1 MAIVNDSHKRADPL
15 RKNTHNVH
23 AASTGIPGI
32 LLLEDNDSD
41 AELVTRELRRA
52 GLDFDIQRVETRDDY
67 VRALREQKPSLI
79 ISDYTLP
86 GFDGLSALGFAR
98 QMLPASPFLFVS
110 GTIGEERAIEALK
123 RGATDYINKDNLR
136 RVGPAVKKAL
146 AEAQESVRRG
156 EADKAL
162 REAEERYQNLVELS
176 PDAILTVSGG
186 VITFANKAALKLYR
200 ATQHEQLVGKQYID
214 LVHEDSVGSLTVRLS
229 GLQEHVQKHSSIE
242 QKHTRLDGSVVHVEM
257 TSAPVPL
264 DGNESMLIIARD
276 VSERNR
282 YQTEL
287 EHQATHDALTGLP
300 NRNSL
305 KYRLSHAIASACR
318 QDKKVAITFIDL
330 DNFKSINDTFGHEV
344 GDEVLKVVAARLAE
358 IVRSTDTVVRLGGD
372 EFVLL
377 FTDLDD
383 VDIVTQLMHRALPEI
398 SRPINAAGSELVL
411 TFSAGISIYPL
422 DAPDADVVLS
432 NADKAM
438 YRAKQKGR
446 NTFEYFTPDL
456 NSRSSERQMLSAE
469 LRRAV
474 EKKEFFL
481 CYQPQVDILSG
492 RLIGAEALIRWDHP
506 QRGILLPEKFLPL
519 SEELGLIVPIGEWVL
534 KAACNR
540 VRTLLTEETPFTVTV
555 NISPVQFKQ
564 GSLVPLI
571 ERVLRSVDL
580 APQYLEVDLKES
592 MLAQDPR
599 LAMQTMKALK
609 ALGIG
614 IAIDEF
620 GAGNSGLAHLSQYPV
635 DRLKIDKAF
644 VSGIGSDP
652 DDEAICRTIILLA
665 RDLKLQVIAEGV
677 ATEQQLDF
685 LRINGCDAA
694 QGYLFSGNPI
704 AREESPAL
712 S

>member
-1 MAIVNDSHKRADPL
+1 M
-15 RKNTHNVH
+15 RKNSQNIG
-23 AASTGIPGI
+23 AASPGMPGI
-32 LLLEDNDSD
+32 LLLEDNATD

-52 GLDFDIQRVETRDDY
+52 GLDLDIQTVETRDDY
-67 VRALREQKPSLI
+67 VRALREQKPSVI

-86 GFDGLSALGFAR
+86 GFDGLSALSFAR
-98 QMLPASPFLFVS
+98 QMLPASPFIFVS
-110 GTIGEERAIEALK
+110 GTIGEERAIEALR
-123 RGATDYINKDNLR
+123 RGATDYVNKDNLR
-136 RVGPAVKKAL
+136 RVGPVVRKAL
-146 AEAQESVRRG
+146 AEAQESARRA
-156 EADKAL
+156 ETEKAL

-176 PDAILTVSGG
+176 PDAILTVSAG
-186 VITFANKAALKLYR
+186 VITFANNAALKLYR
-200 ATQHEQLVGKQYID
+200 ATHDDQLVGKLYID
-214 LVHEDSVGSLTVRLS
+214 LVHEDSLGSLTVRLS
-229 GLQEHVQKHSSIE
+229 GLQDHAQKHSSIE
-242 QKHTRLDGSVVHVEM
+242 QKHKRLDGSVIHVET
-257 TSAPVPL
+257 TSAPVTH
-264 DGNESMLIIARD
+264 DGNDSMLIIARD

-305 KYRLSHAIASACR
+305 KYRLSHAIASARR
-318 QDKKVAITFIDL
+318 QDKQVAITFIDL

-358 IVRSTDTVVRLGGD
+358 IVRSTDTVVRRGGD

-398 SRPINAAGSELVL
+398 SRPINALGNELAL

-456 NSRSSERQMLSAE
+456 NSRSSERQALSAE

-481 CYQPQVDILSG
+481 CFQPQVDIPSG
-492 RLIGAEALIRWDHP
+492 RLTGAEALIRWNHP
-506 QRGILLPEKFLPL
+506 ERGILLPEKFLPL

-534 KAACNR
+534 QTACNR
-540 VRTLLTEETPFTVTV
+540 VTTLLTEEAPFTISV
-555 NISPVQFKQ
+555 NISPLQFRQ
-564 GSLVPLI
+564 ATLVPLI

-580 APQYLEVDLKES
+580 APQFLELDLKES
-592 MLAQDPR
+592 MLTQDPR

-609 ALGIG
+609 ALGVG

-620 GAGNSGLAHLSQYPV
+620 GAGNAGLAHLSQYPV
-635 DRLKIDKAF
+635 DRLKIDKGF
-644 VSGIGSDP
+644 VNGIGSDP

-677 ATEQQLDF
+677 STEQQLDF
-685 LRINGCDAA
+685 LRTNGCDAA

-704 AREESPAL
+704 AREESAVL

>member
-1 MAIVNDSHKRADPL
+1 M
-15 RKNTHNVH
+15 RKNSHNVH
-23 AASTGIPGI
+23 AASPGMPGI

-41 AELVTRELRRA
+41 AELLTRELRRA

-123 RGATDYINKDNLR
+123 RGATDYVNKDNLR

-146 AEAQESVRRG
+146 AEAQESARRS

-176 PDAILTVSGG
+176 PDAIMTVSGG

-200 ATQHEQLVGKQYID
+200 ATRPEQLVGKQYID
-214 LVHEDSVGSLTVRLS
+214 LVHEDSLGSLTVRLS
-229 GLQEHVQKHSSIE
+229 GLQDYAQKHSSIE

-264 DGNESMLIIARD
+264 DGNDSMLIIARD

-305 KYRLSHAIASACR
+305 KYRLSHAIASARR

-398 SRPINAAGSELVL
+398 SRPINAAGNELVL

-456 NSRSSERQMLSAE
+456 NSRSSERQALSAE

-474 EKKEFFL
+474 EEKEFFL

-492 RLIGAEALIRWDHP
+492 RLTGAEALIRWNHP
-506 QRGILLPEKFLPL
+506 ERGILLPEQFLPL

-534 KAACNR
+534 QAACNR
-540 VRTLLTEETPFTVTV
+540 VTTLLTEKTPFTISV
-555 NISPVQFKQ
+555 NISPVQFRQ
-564 GSLVPLI
+564 ASLVPLI

-580 APQYLEVDLKES
+580 APQYLELDLKES
-592 MLAQDPR
+592 MLTQDPR

-644 VSGIGSDP
+644 VNGIGSDP

-677 ATEQQLDF
+677 STEQQLDF
-685 LRINGCDAA
+685 LRTNGCDAA

>member
-1 MAIVNDSHKRADPL
+1 M
-15 RKNTHNVH
+15 RKNSQNVH
-23 AASTGIPGI
+23 AAAPGIPGI
-32 LLLEDNDSD
+32 LLLEDNATD
-41 AELVTRELRRA
+41 AELVIRELRRA
-52 GLDFDIQRVETRDDY
+52 GLYLDIQQVETRDDY
-67 VRALREQKPSLI
+67 VRALTEQKPSLI

-86 GFDGLSALGFAR
+86 GFDGLSALDFAR
-98 QMLPASPFLFVS
+98 QIVPASPFIFVS

-123 RGATDYINKDNLR
+123 RGATDYVSKDNLR
-136 RVGPAVKKAL
+136 RVGPAVRKAL
-146 AEAQESVRRG
+146 ADAQESARRD
-156 EADKAL
+156 ETEKAL
-162 REAEERYQNLVELS
+162 REAEERYQSLVELS

-200 ATQHEQLVGKQYID
+200 ATRNEQLLGKLYID
-214 LVHEDSVGSLTVRLS
+214 LVHEDSLGSLTVRLS
-229 GLQEHVQKHSSIE
+229 GLQDHAKKHSSIE
-242 QKHTRLDGSVVHVEM
+242 QKHKRLDGSVLHVET

-264 DGNESMLIIARD
+264 DGNDSMLIIARD

-282 YQTEL
+282 YQAEL

-305 KYRLSHAIASACR
+305 KYRLSHAIASARR

-358 IVRSTDTVVRLGGD
+358 IVRSTDAVVRLGGD

-398 SRPINAAGSELVL
+398 SRPINALGNELVL

-456 NSRSSERQMLSAE
+456 NSRSSERQALSVE

-492 RLIGAEALIRWDHP
+492 RLTGAEALIRWNHP
-506 QRGILLPEKFLPL
+506 ERGILLPEKFLPL

-534 KAACNR
+534 QAACNR
-540 VRTLLTEETPFTVTV
+540 VKTLRTEQAPFTISV
-555 NISPVQFKQ
+555 NISPVQFRQ
-564 GSLVPLI
+564 ASLVPLI

-580 APQYLEVDLKES
+580 EPQYLELDLKES
-592 MLAQDPR
+592 MLTQDPR

-609 ALGIG
+609 ALGVG

-635 DRLKIDKAF
+635 DRLKIDKGF
-644 VSGIGSDP
+644 VNGIGSDP

-677 ATEQQLDF
+677 STEQQLDF
-685 LRINGCDAA
+685 LRTNGCDAA

-704 AREESPAL
+704 TPEETPVL

>member
-1 MAIVNDSHKRADPL
+1 M
-15 RKNTHNVH
+15 RKNSQNVH
-23 AASTGIPGI
+23 AASPGIPGI
-32 LLLEDNDSD
+32 LLLEDNATD
-41 AELVTRELRRA
+41 AELVIRELRHA
-52 GLDFDIQRVETRDDY
+52 GFDLDIQQVETRDEY
-67 VRALREQKPSLI
+67 VRALTEQKPSLI

-86 GFDGLSALGFAR
+86 GFDGLSALEFAR
-98 QMLPASPFLFVS
+98 QIVPASPFIFVS

-123 RGATDYINKDNLR
+123 RGATDYVSKDNLR

-146 AEAQESVRRG
+146 AEAQESARRA
-156 EADKAL
+156 ETEKAL
-162 REAEERYQNLVELS
+162 REAEERYQSLVELS

-200 ATQHEQLVGKQYID
+200 ATRKEHLVGKLYID
-214 LVHEDSVGSLTVRLS
+214 LVHEDSLGSLTVRLS
-229 GLQEHVQKHSSIE
+229 GLQDHAKKHSSIG
-242 QKHTRLDGSVVHVEM
+242 QKHQRLDGSVLHVET

-264 DGNESMLIIARD
+264 DGNDSMLIIARD

-282 YQTEL
+282 YQAEL

-305 KYRLSHAIASACR
+305 KYRLSHAIASARR

-358 IVRSTDTVVRLGGD
+358 IVRSTDAVVRLGGD

-398 SRPINAAGSELVL
+398 SRPIYALGNELVL

-422 DAPDADVVLS
+422 DAPDADVLLS

-456 NSRSSERQMLSAE
+456 NSRSSERQALSVE

-492 RLIGAEALIRWDHP
+492 RLTGAEALIRWNHP
-506 QRGILLPEKFLPL
+506 ERGILLPEKFLPL

-534 KAACNR
+534 QAACNR
-540 VRTLLTEETPFTVTV
+540 VTTLLTEQAPFTISV
-555 NISPVQFKQ
+555 NISPVQFRQ
-564 GSLVPLI
+564 ASLVPLI
-571 ERVLRSVDL
+571 ERVLRSVNL
-580 APQYLEVDLKES
+580 EPQHLELDLKES
-592 MLAQDPR
+592 MLTQDPR

-609 ALGIG
+609 GLGVG

-620 GAGNSGLAHLSQYPV
+620 GASSSGLAHLSQYPV
-635 DRLKIDKAF
+635 DRLKIDKGF
-644 VSGIGSDP
+644 VNGIGSDP
-652 DDEAICRTIILLA
+652 DDEAICQTIILLA

-677 ATEQQLDF
+677 STEQQLDF
-685 LRINGCDAA
+685 LRTNGCDAA

-704 AREESPAL
+704 APEETPAL

>member
-1 MAIVNDSHKRADPL
+1 M
-15 RKNTHNVH
+15 
-23 AASTGIPGI
+23 PGI
-32 LLLEDNDSD
+32 LLLEDNSSD

-52 GLDFDIQRVETRDDY
+52 GLDLDIQRVETRDDY
-67 VRALREQKPSLI
+67 VRALRDQKPSVI

-98 QMLPASPFLFVS
+98 QMLPASPFIFVS

-123 RGATDYINKDNLR
+123 RGATDYVNKDNLR
-136 RVGPAVKKAL
+136 RVGPAVIKAL
-146 AEAQESVRRG
+146 AEAQDSARRA
-156 EADKAL
+156 ETEKAL

-176 PDAILTVSGG
+176 PDAILTVSAG
-186 VITFANKAALKLYR
+186 VITFANKAALQLYR
-200 ATQHEQLVGKQYID
+200 ATDPEQLVGKQYIN
-214 LVHEDSVGSLTVRLS
+214 LVHEDSLGSLTARLS
-229 GLQEHVQKHSSIE
+229 GLQDHAQKHSSIE
-242 QKHTRLDGSVVHVEM
+242 QKHTRLDGSVVHVEI
-257 TSAPVPL
+257 TTAPVPL
-264 DGNESMLIIARD
+264 DGNESTLIIARD

-305 KYRLSHAIASACR
+305 KYRLSHAIASARR

-398 SRPINAAGSELVL
+398 SRPINALGNELVL

-456 NSRSSERQMLSAE
+456 NSRSSERQALSAE

-492 RLIGAEALIRWDHP
+492 KLTGAEALIRWNHP
-506 QRGILLPEKFLPL
+506 ERGILLPEKFLPL

-534 KAACNR
+534 QAACNR
-540 VRTLLTEETPFTVTV
+540 VRTLLTEETPFTITV
-555 NISPVQFKQ
+555 NISPVQFRQ
-564 GSLVPLI
+564 GTLVPLI

-580 APQYLEVDLKES
+580 APQYSGTGLEGEHACSGSASGDADHES
-592 MLAQDPR
+592 AQ
-599 LAMQTMKALK
+599 
-609 ALGIG
+609 
-614 IAIDEF
+614 
-620 GAGNSGLAHLSQYPV
+620 GAGYWDCN
-635 DRLKIDKAF
+635 
-644 VSGIGSDP
+644 
-652 DDEAICRTIILLA
+652 
-665 RDLKLQVIAEGV
+665 
-677 ATEQQLDF
+677 
-685 LRINGCDAA
+685 
-694 QGYLFSGNPI
+694 
-704 AREESPAL
+704 
-712 S
+712 